1 MKLTLGIFLLLFG
14 AGCATREPPASSAD
28 ASRDEAYFR
37 DGFSSL
43 PADAHRVVE
52 KLAACNHFAGEFG
65 GDRSTRDR
73 EVGAAMTQLHCE
85 TIDADVRRI
94 VQKYPGNR
102 ELIRALKAA
111 TEL

>member
-1 MKLTLGIFLLLFG
+1 MKATLAACVFLLG
-14 AGCATREPPASSAD
+14 AGCATREASGPMGD
-28 ASRDEAYFR
+28 ASRDEGYFR

-43 PADAHRVVE
+43 PKDAHRVVE

-85 TIDADVRRI
+85 TIDSDVRQI
-94 VQKYPGNR
+94 LEKYPGNR
-102 ELIRALKAA
+102 ELIAALKAA